1 MPHAEGYQYE
11 NVTTLALRVEVVA
24 CYSRTGLTLSYDL
37 AVLPI
42 DVGHIISYHFY
53 V

>member
-24 CYSRTGLTLSYDL
+24 CRTGLTLSYDL
-37 AVLPI
+37 AALPI
-42 DVGHIISYHFY
+42 DVAHIISYHFY